1 MKQRRYRGS
10 ITVFAALS
18 IMLVAQLLFTL
29 IEGARWLELHKASQ
43 MNTESVLESV
53 FADYCSPLWEE
64 YHILGMTTDNM
75 NGELSFNNR
84 AAQMR
89 KLSLANLGGLR
100 EKDLLSEGTNLLRAN
115 VNDVDICSYLLMTD
129 GRGTVFEQAVS
140 AYMKENL
147 AYELAKGIYNN
158 YESIKESQDQYGDG
172 SDKISG
178 ALDALEEAKS
188 EGTKS
193 SEQSVQRRNFKGAG
207 QRVRVQ
213 AATSEQTK
221 KVYQEDSSGSKK
233 SQEDNPLTTVTEA
246 QKKGIL
252 GMVLPERAHLSGAV
266 IQSGMCVS
274 KRTLAQG
281 NAAIPKEED
290 WYDKTLFTQYIC
302 NYMSS
307 YTESLS
313 NHALQYEMEYL
324 VGGKDNDVDN
334 LRVTVDRLLLIR
346 EGLNMASIVSMP
358 DKLAE
363 AEALAIA
370 MAGASVNP
378 AIIEAVKYGILAAW
392 AYVESVLDIRAL
404 LDGDKISLIKSEATW
419 TSTID
424 NFPTLLSGWSKAK
437 SCDAGGL
444 DYKQY
449 ITSLLLF
456 ESGKTMAMR
465 AMDVEEATVRTI
477 EGYQSFRMDHAV
489 CEMEIQETYEW
500 QPIFMMFVP
509 MVTDA
514 KDVYR
519 LIECAHYSYFRGK
532 EDV

>member
-1 MKQRRYRGS
+1 M
-10 ITVFAALS
+10 
-18 IMLVAQLLFTL
+18 
-29 IEGARWLELHKASQ
+29 
-43 MNTESVLESV
+43 
-53 FADYCSPLWEE
+53 
-64 YHILGMTTDNM
+64 
-75 NGELSFNNR
+75 
-84 AAQMR
+84 
-89 KLSLANLGGLR
+89 
-100 EKDLLSEGTNLLRAN
+100 
-115 VNDVDICSYLLMTD
+115 
-129 GRGTVFEQAVS
+129 
-140 AYMKENL
+140 
-147 AYELAKGIYNN
+147 
-158 YESIKESQDQYGDG
+158 
-172 SDKISG
+172 
-178 ALDALEEAKS
+178 EEAKS
-188 EGTKS
+188 EGTKP

-207 QRVRVQ
+207 QRIRVQ

-266 IQSGMCVS
+266 IQSEMCVS

-307 YTESLS
+307 YTDPIP

-324 VGGKDNDVDN
+324 VGGRDNDADN

-346 EGLNMASIVSMP
+346 DGLNMASIMSMP
-358 DKLAE
+358 DKQAE

-500 QPIFMMFVP
+500 KPIFMMFVP
-509 MVTDA
+509 MVTDV